1 MGKILIALVAID
13 SFASDFWLWKLSCF
27 YWNPAEESRQDPET
41 ILSVLIH
48 QLVRTESDE
57 VTLLRPI
64 VDAYNLRKTE
74 GEGCTRLSLPECQDP
89 RQLTDVYEQT
99 KICIDALDEVEP
111 STGKYL
117 LQVVKVVME
126 KSKNLVK
133 ISATTRTEAGTTR
146 QFEMPPRI
154 DPLPHVLHPKYYRVG
169 IRIRTRQD
177 KQSEGN
183 GNARSCESRSRNRS
197 RVVSRGTAQRNNTTS
212 RESLYRCGRPGAR
225 GDTAA
230 PRCQET

>member
-1 MGKILIALVAID
+1 LHLTGSPAGVGKIFIALVAIG

-27 YWNPAEESRQDPET
+27 YWNPAEGSRQDPET

-57 VTLLRPI
+57 VTLLSLI

-154 DPLPHVLHPKYYRVG
+154 DPLPH
-169 IRIRTRQD
+169 
-177 KQSEGN
+177 
-183 GNARSCESRSRNRS
+183 GNASNIERFIERAQAGIGDRGLLDGAVSGSRK
-197 RVVSRGTAQRNNTTS
+197 A
-212 RESLYRCGRPGAR
+212 EIF
-225 GDTAA
+225 
-230 PRCQET
+230 